1 MSNRLEKAREVLELW
16 EKEYKISGEA
26 PSPDDEDAK
35 IAADCGFAEIRD
47 KDEGDESEDSN
58 TGDNDKGDKVP
69 GFYEEDLEEIPE
81 ILDKKEF
88 PMKDSVFAYILAYT
102 GNDGN
107 YPYRSI
113 VRPVSDRFDEQYSL
127 YQRIF
132 SVASAPVGKWPSKFS
147 PSFMQEAAITLF
159 CNRGTEM
166 WNRTIP
172 KEDGNRDYSRIFSVN
187 GPPGTGK
194 TTLLK
199 EIIAVNVVEK
209 ALLMSSLETPDEM
222 FCSSSVEGA
231 RAYKKERIGTKP
243 DGTEYIYYETVEEGS
258 LTVHVPKDE
267 LVRCGITVASNNNKA
282 VENLSLE
289 LPVDDYAVDFAGK
302 NCHQYNFEN
311 YRLKD
316 YYIGKVG
323 EERWEK
329 MKDSVWGMVALALGN
344 GKNMDAVAVKVL
356 KPLFGYRKFHRK
368 DNLDYEDARKRF
380 LDQYGRVEEIRK
392 KIEKTVFAFN
402 AYYLVVEKYEEKYG
416 ELDGDLIP
424 VIDAKLREIERKR
437 DELSIKIEAYDETY
451 RSLKEKSGI
460 TWFSLLFAAHRIK
473 GTLDQIRAEK
483 EKRNEAS
490 REKDNLR
497 TEEAFLRTL
506 RTEAETFWK
515 NTKDIPD
522 WYPVKDEGEKA
533 VRKETGM
540 VHLSRKFVRD
550 LSSPDTATARK
561 AHECCPWTTG
571 EFNREREK
579 LFLYALEFSM
589 KFCLSSEKFHDNMRI
604 YSRLW
609 VKRDSQKSA
618 DTWSNL
624 DGLCFEDKK
633 ISAASIDRR
642 EGSWNVPGIKI
653 ACIKTLQL
661 LVPLVSTTFA
671 AVRTLYPL
679 VPYQKKNKKEV
690 TGERYLRSIGT
701 LVIDE
706 AGQAVPYSAVGAIL
720 RADSVMVVGDPL
732 QIPPVVTNA
741 EKIGNLPVSE
751 EIGKGYLDVHASV
764 QSFAD
769 TINPFGD
776 YKRDNGKTTDQWLGC
791 PLVIHRRCIDPMFS
805 ISNMI
810 SYGGSMINSTRVPS
824 KEDDEKAGYVIHK
837 TFWADID
844 GTEVKDGEYKHYV
857 REQGDF
863 VIGKIKEALE
873 KKNKVFVISPFK
885 TVIRK
890 LIKECSDA
898 GISEESLD
906 GLVGTVHTFQG
917 KEAPEVFFLLGCDRS
932 TGKGTFN
939 FVSENILNVAVSR
952 AKLRL
957 CVVGSRFLWSRR
969 NKNFAKM
976 SELIG
981 YDYSEKTPKSVNE
994 KGIEAGMSQ
1003 KKTSPVKVKKLNIE
1017 PRKTIRPPKKEE
1029 STFEKQ
1035 TAEKKTKANTLMER
1049 IPEFGT
1055 SENETEVDTL
1065 RERMPEF
1072 GTSVNETEVDN
1083 LMERIPE
1090 FGTVE
1095 KQDSYV
1101 GRDYKNKDF
1110 IYHVTNIDN
1119 LDSILRNGLLSRNEL
1134 KKKGLT
1140 AKSVSDI
1147 RTIWSK
1153 RDPKCYS
1160 CVPFHFY
1167 EPTFFTYCITNG
1179 LKAEN
1184 FCYIAIDRTY
1194 AEEHGFMV
1202 STKSLD
1208 SVDAEI
1214 LPYGEG
1220 FEKIDWETLNKR
1232 NYRAPGEREVCD
1244 AECLSPA
1251 SVAVS
1256 DFYCIHVRTAEDATR
1271 VKDVVDSILGS
1282 DSKLKVEISKDLF
1295 R

>member
-1 MSNRLEKAREVLELW
+1 MSDRLERAREILELW
-16 EKEYKISGEA
+16 KNEYRISGET
-26 PSPDDEDAK
+26 PSPDDENAQ
-35 IAADCGFAEIRD
+35 IAADCGFAEI
-47 KDEGDESEDSN
+47 KDEDDGDESEDSYN
-58 TGDNDKGDKVP
+58 DDGDESAEPNARDKENRDKKAD
-69 GFYEEDLEEIPE
+69 FYTKDLEEISE

-88 PMKDSVFAYILAYT
+88 PIKDSVFAYILAYAV
-102 GNDGN
+102 NDGN

-113 VRPVSDRFDEQYSL
+113 VRPDSDRFDEQYSL
-127 YQRIF
+127 YRRIF
-132 SVASAPVGKWPSKFS
+132 NVASAPVGKWPSKFS

-166 WNRTIP
+166 WNRTVL
-172 KEDGNRDYSRIFSVN
+172 KEKGDTAYSRIFSVN

-209 ALLMSSLETPDEM
+209 ALIMSSIDTPDEM
-222 FCSSSVEGA
+222 FCSSFSEN
-231 RAYKKERIGTKP
+231 ERVIYTKP
-243 DGTEYIYYETVEEGS
+243 GRTYTDKDGNEKQIREPVSYGH
-258 LTVHVPKDE
+258 LTIHVPKDE

-289 LPVDDYAVDFAGK
+289 LPVDDYVMDFASK
-302 NCHQYNFEN
+302 NCPSYNFEN

-329 MKDSVWGMVALALGN
+329 MKNSVWGMVALALGN
-344 GKNMDAVAVKVL
+344 GKNMDAVAVNVL
-356 KPLFGYRKFHRK
+356 KPLFGYRNFKRK
-368 DNLDYEDARKRF
+368 DDLDYDDARKRF
-380 LDQYGRVEEIRK
+380 LEQYEKVGEIRK

-402 AYYLVVEKYEEKYG
+402 EYYLVVEKYEEKYG

-424 VIDAKLREIERKR
+424 VIDKKLREIERKR
-437 DELSIKIEAYDETY
+437 EELSIKIEAFDETY

-460 TWFSLLFAAHRIK
+460 TWFSLLFGAHRIK
-473 GTLDQIRAEK
+473 GTLDIIKAEK

-490 REKDNLR
+490 REKDSLR

-506 RTEAETFWK
+506 RTEAETLWK

-550 LSSPDTATARK
+550 LSSPDTDTARK

-609 VKRDSQKSA
+609 VTKSNDA
-618 DTWSNL
+618 YTDTWDNL
-624 DGLCFEDKK
+624 DQLCYDDKQAGFIGK
-633 ISAASIDRR
+633 ECRVGA
-642 EGSWNVPGIKI
+642 WNVPRIKVE
-653 ACIKTLQL
+653 CIKTLQL

-671 AVRTLYPL
+671 AVSSLYPL
-679 VPYQKKNKKEV
+679 VPYHPRNKEEV

-741 EKIGNLPVSE
+741 GKISNLPVSE
-751 EIGKGYLDVHASV
+751 EVGNGYLDVHASV

-776 YKRDNGKTTDQWLGC
+776 YKRENGKPTYQWLGC

-810 SYGGSMINSTRVPS
+810 SYGGSMINATRVPS
-824 KEDDEKAGYVIHK
+824 KSDDEKAGYVIHK
-837 TFWADID
+837 SFWADID
-844 GTEVKDGEYKHYV
+844 GTEIKNGKYKHYV

-885 TVIRK
+885 TVIGK
-890 LIKECSDA
+890 LIKECNNA
-898 GISEESLD
+898 GISGESLD

-917 KEAPEVFFLLGCDRS
+917 KEAPEVFFLLGCDWS
-932 TGKGTFN
+932 TGKGTFS

-957 CVVGSRFLWSRR
+957 CVVGSRSLWSKR
-969 NKNFAKM
+969 NGNFARM

-981 YDYSEKTPKSVNE
+981 YDYSEEIPRQKYTDNELTQEKSDEEYEIGTTVSRD
-994 KGIEAGMSQ
+994 EADYLSE
-1003 KKTSPVKVKKLNIE
+1003 N
-1017 PRKTIRPPKKEE
+1017 
-1029 STFEKQ
+1029 
-1035 TAEKKTKANTLMER
+1035 AEVMETLMER
-1049 IPEFGT
+1049 MSDYGL
-1055 SENETEVDTL
+1055 SEKDRAAEI
-1065 RERMPEF
+1065 
-1072 GTSVNETEVDN
+1072 
-1083 LMERIPE
+1083 LMERRPE
-1090 FGTVE
+1090 SGAVE
-1095 KQDSYV
+1095 KNNSYV
-1101 GRDYKNKDF
+1101 VHDYKNEDF
-1110 IYHVTNIDN
+1110 IYHMTSIDN
-1119 LDSILRNGLLSRNEL
+1119 LDSILKNGLLSRNEL
-1134 KKKGLT
+1134 RRRGLT
-1140 AKSVSDI
+1140 AKTVSNE
-1147 RTIWSK
+1147 RTIWRK
-1153 RDPKCYS
+1153 RDPRCYS
-1160 CVPFHFY
+1160 CVPFHFF
-1167 EPTFFTYCITNG
+1167 EPTFFTYRITNG
-1179 LKAEN
+1179 FKAEN
-1184 FCYIAIDRTY
+1184 FCYIAVARSY
-1194 AEEHGFMV
+1194 AEEHGFMA

-1208 SVDAEI
+1208 AVDAEI
-1214 LPYGEG
+1214 LPYKEG
-1220 FEKIDWETLNKR
+1220 FERIDWETMDKR
-1232 NYRAPGEREVCD
+1232 NYHLQEKREVCD
-1244 AECLSPA
+1244 AECLSP
-1251 SVAVS
+1251 SFVAVS
-1256 DFYCIHVRTAEDATR
+1256 DFCCIYVRTEEEESR
-1271 VKDVVDSILGS
+1271 VRDIVDSILGS
-1282 DSKLKVEISKDLF
+1282 DSKLEVEVSSELF
-1295 R
+1295 K